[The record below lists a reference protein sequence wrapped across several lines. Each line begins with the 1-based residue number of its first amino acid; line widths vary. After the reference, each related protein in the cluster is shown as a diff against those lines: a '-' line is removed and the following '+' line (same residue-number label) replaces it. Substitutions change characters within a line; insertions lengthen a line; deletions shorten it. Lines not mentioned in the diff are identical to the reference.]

1 MESVWVVVS
10 VILAVIVLVLLARLI
25 LVKKSAREIC
35 EKLPEILSND
45 TNILIDISSRDRDM
59 RGLADCVNKQLAA
72 LRRERLRCIQGD
84 RELKAAVTAI
94 SHDLRTPLTAICG
107 YLELM
112 KREEK
117 SERLA
122 GYLDIIED
130 RAALMKQLTEELF
143 RYSVIAGES
152 ADAQTESVVIN
163 SVLEDSV
170 MGYYAALCERGIEP
184 VIRITQRQVVR
195 QLNRADLSRVFANL
209 IGNALKYSD
218 GDLSIVLDD
227 DGVVT
232 FSNTARSLDGIEVG
246 RLFER
251 FYTVEAAR
259 NSMGLGLS
267 IARSLAERMGGAIS
281 AEYAGGVLSVR
292 VSFPKAER
300 LQDGKM

>member
-1 MESVWVVVS
+1 
-10 VILAVIVLVLLARLI
+10 
-25 LVKKSAREIC
+25 
-35 EKLPEILSND
+35 
-45 TNILIDISSRDRDM
+45 
-59 RGLADCVNKQLAA
+59 
-72 LRRERLRCIQGD
+72 
-84 RELKAAVTAI
+84 
-94 SHDLRTPLTAICG
+94 
-107 YLELM
+107 M

-117 SERLA
+117 PERLA

-184 VIRITQRQVVR
+184 VIHITQRQVVR

-227 DGVVT
+227 DGAVT
-232 FSNTARSLDGIEVG
+232 FSNTARSLDGIDVG

-259 NSMGLGLS
+259 NSTGLGLS

-281 AEYAGGVLSVR
+281 AEYAESVLSVR
-292 VSFPKAER
+292 VSFPKTER
-300 LQDGKM
+300 LQNGKM